1 VGAASRMSRRSAVAA
16 VVATAVVVLLMPIIS
31 VVAIAQI
38 ATRPA
43 ARPVTHPSR
52 EPAPTLGSGG
62 ERSENA
68 QSDQA
73 TTRRAT
79 AITEI
84 FSTFRATDIE
94 GRELTASS
102 LRGRVVVL
110 DFWATWCAPCLAEVP
125 TYQKLRRD
133 YDASRLEI
141 IGVSVDV
148 LDRRG
153 LMSWLRRQQVT
164 WTQVHDRRG
173 YSGELAQQFKVVM
186 LPTTYVF
193 DGEGKMV
200 AANVRGEQL
209 IQTVAELIPRP
220 AR

>member
-1 VGAASRMSRRSAVAA
+1 MASGSQRSAIAPSER
-16 VVATAVVVLLMPIIS
+16 ATAF
-31 VVAIAQI
+31 AQSSERSPAALQLRQ
-38 ATRPA
+38 ATRQA
-43 ARPVTHPSR
+43 AQQSPKVPGT
-52 EPAPTLGSGG
+52 GSGG
-62 ERSENA
+62 ARSENA
-68 QSDQA
+68 RSERLAAAVTQV
-73 TTRRAT
+73 
-79 AITEI
+79 
-84 FSTFRATDIE
+84 FSNFRGTDIE

-110 DFWATWCAPCLAEVP
+110 DFWATWCAPCLKEVP

-153 LMSWLRRQQVT
+153 LVSWLNRQQVT
-164 WTQVHDRRG
+164 WTQIHDRRG
-173 YSGELAQQFKVVM
+173 YSGELAQQFKVVS

-193 DGEGKMV
+193 DANGKMV
-200 AANVRGEQL
+200 AANVRGERL
-209 IQTVAELIPRP
+209 LQTVAGLLSPP

>member
-1 VGAASRMSRRSAVAA
+1 MAQAAFAK
-16 VVATAVVVLLMPIIS
+16 
-31 VVAIAQI
+31 
-38 ATRPA
+38 
-43 ARPVTHPSR
+43 
-52 EPAPTLGSGG
+52 
-62 ERSENA
+62 
-68 QSDQA
+68 
-73 TTRRAT
+73 
-79 AITEI
+79 
-84 FSTFRATDIE
+84 FRATDIE

-125 TYQKLRRD
+125 TYQRLRREH
-133 YDASRLEI
+133 DASKLEI

-153 LMSWLRRQQVT
+153 LVSWLNRQQVT
-164 WTQVHDRRG
+164 WTQIHDRRG

-193 DGEGKMV
+193 DAEGRMV
-200 AANVRGEQL
+200 AANVRGERL
-209 IQTVAELIPRP
+209 IETVAKLLAPP

>member
-1 VGAASRMSRRSAVAA
+1 MSVI
-16 VVATAVVVLLMPIIS
+16 VLLMPIIS

-38 ATRPA
+38 ATRPTA
-43 ARPVTHPSR
+43 QTSAQAPASPS
-52 EPAPTLGSGG
+52 A
-62 ERSENA
+62 SE
-68 QSDQA
+68 
-73 TTRRAT
+73 RRAAAVT
-79 AITEI
+79 QV

-94 GRELTASS
+94 GRVVTAST

-125 TYQKLRRD
+125 TYQRLRRD

-153 LMSWLRRQQVT
+153 LVSWLHRQQVT
-164 WTQVHDRRG
+164 WTQIHDRRG
-173 YSGELAQQFKVVM
+173 YGGELAQQFKVMM

-193 DGEGKMV
+193 DADGKMV
-200 AANVRGEQL
+200 AANVRGERL
-209 IQTVAELIPRP
+209 IETVAKLLPP
-220 AR
+220 TAR

>member
-1 VGAASRMSRRSAVAA
+1 
-16 VVATAVVVLLMPIIS
+16 VLVMPVIS

-38 ATRPA
+38 AHRPA
-43 ARPVTHPSR
+43 TQPS
-52 EPAPTLGSGG
+52 
-62 ERSENA
+62 A
-68 QSDQA
+68 QSVAQPQPQA
-73 TTRRAT
+73 ASSARERLAAAVTQV
-79 AITEI
+79 

-133 YDASRLEI
+133 HDASRLEI
-141 IGVSVDV
+141 IGISVDV

-173 YSGELAQQFKVVM
+173 YSGELAQQFKVVS

-200 AANVRGEQL
+200 AANVRGERL
-209 IQTVAELIPRP
+209 IQTVSELLARP

>member
-1 VGAASRMSRRSAVAA
+1 VCATAASRTSRRSALGA
-16 VVATAVVVLLMPIIS
+16 VVAVFVVVLLMPMIS
-31 VVAIAQI
+31 VVAIAKITPRSGSQ
-38 ATRPA
+38 
-43 ARPVTHPSR
+43 PS
-52 EPAPTLGSGG
+52 
-62 ERSENA
+62 A
-68 QSDQA
+68 QSNE
-73 TTRRAT
+73 RLAT
-79 AITEI
+79 AVTQV

-125 TYQKLRRD
+125 TYQRLRREH
-133 YDASRLEI
+133 DASRLEI

-153 LMSWLRRQQVT
+153 LVSWLNRQQVT
-164 WTQVHDRRG
+164 WTTIHDRRG
-173 YSGELAQQFKVVM
+173 YTGELAQQFRVTS

-193 DGEGKMV
+193 DANGRMV
-200 AANVRGEQL
+200 AANVRGERL
-209 IQTVAELIPRP
+209 LQTVAKLLAPT

>member
-1 VGAASRMSRRSAVAA
+1 MFATGLILVGLLTQP
-16 VVATAVVVLLMPIIS
+16 ATGS
-31 VVAIAQI
+31 
-38 ATRPA
+38 TTSPA
-43 ARPVTHPSR
+43 AR
-52 EPAPTLGSGG
+52 
-62 ERSENA
+62 
-68 QSDQA
+68 QA
-73 TTRRAT
+73 AV
-79 AITEI
+79 AEAA
-84 FSTFRATDIE
+84 FAKFRATDIE

-102 LRGRVVVL
+102 LRGRVVVV

-125 TYQKLRRD
+125 TYQRLRRD
-133 YDASRLEI
+133 HDDSKLEI
-141 IGVSVDV
+141 IGISVDV

-200 AANVRGEQL
+200 AANVRGERL
-209 IQTVAELIPRP
+209 IQTVAKLLPPP